1 MKILITLALLS
12 LTSCAVHH
20 HHHYPDT
27 PQTSAESGHGNTD
40 EELYADEQYYDVN
53 DVEEPDS
60 PAVAYPE
67 HMTDEEAE
75 PLTHQPKYPQHE
87 PDETRTANQP
97 SVPSILQDC
106 DIENFETGWVVARC
120 GSVELFVQTGPAAR
134 GSYYELSN
142 FAATYAT
149 MVTNQET
156 AYWGKRSALV
166 VNGVRGESTEY
177 QFRATKP
184 GPFGGSTVDKD
195 GEVIAHGVFTI
206 AKTKH
211 GKAGMLCMTYGSQ
224 DKASCQRYFNALGQD
239 LKELGRKNGPVMV
252 GGVALRSEGK
262 CHFLRPREL
271 ACSNG
276 SLTWQSGSLRV
287 LENLVETTI
296 AKWTD
301 DHGIAGFYNP
311 HLVTTCTI
319 AGKTTTCHEV
329 RFQGVMSTPAEIR
342 HATIL
347 EHESLAVMCTYS
359 TQESAPL
366 PCTKFFG
373 KS

>member
-1 MKILITLALLS
+1 MNILITIALLTLS
-12 LTSCAVHH
+12 GCSVHH

-27 PQTSAESGHGNTD
+27 SQSPEQPRQGKND
-40 EELYADEQYYDVN
+40 EETYSDEPEYVADEY
-53 DVEEPDS
+53 VEERVAFPEDRPKQEGKPPAPLPD
-60 PAVAYPE
+60 YPE
-67 HMTDEEAE
+67 NKPE
-75 PLTHQPKYPQHE
+75 
-87 PDETRTANQP
+87 ETRTANQP
-97 SVPSILQDC
+97 KVPSVLQNC
-106 DIENFETGWVVARC
+106 DVENFETGWIVAKC
-120 GSVELFVQTGPAAR
+120 GSAELFVQTGPAAR

-156 AYWGKRSALV
+156 AYWGKRSAIS
-166 VNGVRGESTEY
+166 VNGARGESTEY
-177 QFRATKP
+177 QFRAMKP
-184 GPFGGSTVDKD
+184 GLFGGGTVDKD
-195 GEVIAHGVFTI
+195 GEIIAHGIFTT
-206 AKTKH
+206 AKTQH
-211 GKAGMLCMTYGSQ
+211 GKAGMLCLTYGSA
-224 DKASCQRYFNALGQD
+224 DKASCQRYFNALGKD

-276 SLTWQSGSLRV
+276 SLTWQGGSRQA

-311 HLVTTCTI
+311 HLVTKCTI
-319 AGKTTTCHEV
+319 AGQTSTCHEV

-342 HATIL
+342 HATLL
-347 EHESLAVMCTYS
+347 EHESLAVMCIYS
-359 TQESAPL
+359 TQESAPP

>member
-1 MKILITLALLS
+1 MRFLIAIALFTLS
-12 LTSCAVHH
+12 GCAVHH

-27 PQTSAESGHGNTD
+27 SQTPANPGVEND
-40 EELYADEQYYDVN
+40 DELYSDEQEYEVEKYA
-53 DVEEPDS
+53 EEPEK
-60 PAVAYPE
+60 PVAFPE
-67 HMTDEEAE
+67 DRPVEAE
-75 PLTHQPKYPQHE
+75 PPVHLPAHPYNEPKK
-87 PDETRTANQP
+87 TRTNAQP
-97 SVPSILQDC
+97 AVPPILRDC
-106 DIENFETGWVVARC
+106 DVENFETGWIVAKC
-120 GSVELFVQTGPAAR
+120 GSAELFVQTGPAAR

-149 MVTNQET
+149 MVTNQVT
-156 AYWGKRSALV
+156 AYWGKRSVLR
-166 VNGVRGESTEY
+166 VNGVSGESTEY
-177 QFRATKP
+177 QFRAMKS

-211 GKAGMLCMTYGSQ
+211 GKAGMFCLTYGAE

-252 GGVALRSEGK
+252 GGVALRSEGR

-276 SLTWQSGSLRV
+276 SLTWQAGSHRA
-287 LENLVETTI
+287 LETLVDSTI
-296 AKWTD
+296 AGWTD
-301 DHGIAGFYNP
+301 DHGIAGFHNP
-311 HLVTTCTI
+311 HIVTKCTI

-359 TQESAPL
+359 TQDSAPL